1 MPKSKDSCVMYNDNL
16 MIKMIADEK
25 MINNLYD
32 EINKIFN

>member
-1 MPKSKDSCVMYNDNL
+1 MYNDNL